1 MMCYCPTIL
10 RKIHSVQRTVS
21 SAPNIYNT
29 RHSMRFVSAPPRVSG
44 YQTLQDK
51 RRPMHPVTP
60 VYLGLLK
67 GCASVFLIK
76 LANIILGFLSS
87 YSQYIV
93 VQADD
98 TGIAKQQ
105 IEIFQSLS

>member
-1 MMCYCPTIL
+1 MMCYCPRIL
-10 RKIHSVQRTVS
+10 RKIHSVQRTAS

-29 RHSMRFVSAPPRVSG
+29 RHFVSAPPRVSG

-51 RRPMHPVTP
+51 RRPMHP

>member
-1 MMCYCPTIL
+1 MMCYCPRIL
-10 RKIHSVQRTVS
+10 RKIHSVQRTAS

-51 RRPMHPVTP
+51 RRPMHP